1 MDTATASD
9 VWEAL
14 EATAQL
20 KGARGLSEPAN
31 ASRRSILNHR
41 DYLMRF
47 LDEVGADISVAELR
61 EALEEY
67 P

>member
-1 MDTATASD
+1 MDAAAASD

-14 EATAQL
+14 EATAQVPGSGIL
-20 KGARGLSEPAN
+20 DKAN

-47 LDEVGADISVAELR
+47 LDEVNAEISVAELR

>member
-1 MDTATASD
+1 MKGGATQD

-14 EATAQL
+14 EATASTPDSS
-20 KGARGLSEPAN
+20 RFMSPAN
-31 ASRRSILNHR
+31 ASRRSIFNHR

-47 LDEVGADISVAELR
+47 LTEVDGELSVAELR

-67 P
+67 A

>member
-14 EATAQL
+14 EATAQAG
-20 KGARGLSEPAN
+20 GAGGILSKAN

-47 LDEVGADISVAELR
+47 LDEVNAELSVAELR
-61 EALEEY
+61 EALEDY
-67 P
+67 S

>member
-14 EATAQL
+14 EATAQA
-20 KGARGLSEPAN
+20 GGSGILSRAN

-41 DYLMRF
+41 EYLMRF
-47 LDEVGADISVAELR
+47 LDEVDADISVAELR

>member
-14 EATAQL
+14 EATAQTPGSGIL
-20 KGARGLSEPAN
+20 DKAN
-31 ASRRSILNHR
+31 ASRRSILSHR
-41 DYLMRF
+41 DFLMRF
-47 LDEVGADISVAELR
+47 LDEVNADISVAELR

>member
-1 MDTATASD
+1 MDTATTGN

-14 EATAQL
+14 EATAQTPGSGIL
-20 KGARGLSEPAN
+20 DKAN

-47 LDEVGADISVAELR
+47 LDEVDAEISVAELR